1 MVNSELGGRGL
12 GNPDFVY
19 AILIR
24 RSTDVIVRAKEI
36 CPIEVQTLVH
46 IANLTSSL
54 FRFRPLKR
62 SSTSVESVSAFPT
75 LHGKISFGV
84 CQCPNLHKHFH
95 LKPSLPLF
103 SLQPFFLKSFSSND
117 W

>member
-1 MVNSELGGRGL
+1 MVNSELGGRSL

-46 IANLTSSL
+46 
-54 FRFRPLKR
+54 
-62 SSTSVESVSAFPT
+62 
-75 LHGKISFGV
+75 
-84 CQCPNLHKHFH
+84 
-95 LKPSLPLF
+95 
-103 SLQPFFLKSFSSND
+103 
-117 W
+117 